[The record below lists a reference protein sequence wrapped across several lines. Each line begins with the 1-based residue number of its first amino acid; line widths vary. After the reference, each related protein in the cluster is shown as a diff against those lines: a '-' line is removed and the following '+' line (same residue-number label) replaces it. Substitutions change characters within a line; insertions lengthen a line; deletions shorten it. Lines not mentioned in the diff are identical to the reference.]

1 MRVMK
6 NKKYY
11 SERNNL
17 RERAKYNEYELSDL
31 FVQTYHEL
39 HTQNFF
45 EELFGYKDEWGA
57 WQRGIVANNID
68 TFVFKKIGKKGL
80 FPIDDDSYYDEED
93 VFDLIELFYD
103 YVSERKMPNREYD
116 KKAGQK
122 IYLDEMNS
130 VLNNY
135 DKGYELTKEG
145 YIRELIENGLENLVD
160 SSQEMNSDCT
170 SEEIV
175 NNAKKKFFHY
185 NADELDKK
193 SAILELGG
201 LLENLKKSKT
211 LELLKTDESEL
222 FHVLNK
228 FNLRHNNPNQKPDY
242 DKDVFYPWIF
252 FNLLSAVDAALK
264 LIRKKE
270 DEIPF

>member
-1 MRVMK
+1 MK
-6 NKKYY
+6 KKKYY
-11 SERNNL
+11 SERHNL
-17 RERAKYNEYELSDL
+17 RERERYNEYELSDL

-39 HTQNFF
+39 HKQNFF
-45 EELFGYKDEWGA
+45 EELFGYKDEWGV
-57 WQRGIVANNID
+57 WQHGIVAYNID
-68 TFVFKKIGKKGL
+68 TFVFKKIGTKGL
-80 FPIDDDSYYDEED
+80 FPIEDDRYYNEED

-145 YIRELIENGLENLVD
+145 YIRELLDNGLENLVD
-160 SSQEMNSDCT
+160 SSQEITSDCT
-170 SEEIV
+170 FEEIV

-201 LLENLKKSKT
+201 VLENLKKSNT
-211 LELLKTDESEL
+211 LELLTTDESDL

-228 FNLRHNNPNQKPDY
+228 FNLRHNNLNQRPDY